1 MAGNAQ
7 NLKPWAAGK
16 SGNPKGRPP
25 GRGQSAQ
32 FREALAKR
40 LPAILD
46 KLVEL
51 ATEGDVQAIKL
62 ILDRTLPS
70 IKPVEQTVEL
80 ALPDVGATLTQQAQD
95 VLAGMARGELAPG
108 TAAQLVGAIGA
119 VSKIAEFD
127 ELTARIEALEKA
139 HAKP

>member
-40 LPAILD
+40 LPEVLQAVVDAAIAGD
-46 KLVEL
+46 MQAARIIPERTFPARKPMESSI
-51 ATEGDVQAIKL
+51 EGM
-62 ILDRTLPS
+62 
-70 IKPVEQTVEL
+70 
-80 ALPDVGATLTQQAQD
+80 ALP
-95 VLAGMARGELAPG
+95 AP
-108 TAAQLVGAIGA
+108 
-119 VSKIAEFD
+119 SS
-127 ELTARIEALEKA
+127 
-139 HAKP
+139 

>member
-1 MAGNAQ
+1 MATPP
-7 NLKPWAAGK
+7 KPWKPGQ
-16 SGNPKGRPP
+16 SGNPRGRPP

-32 FREALAKR
+32 FREALSGK

-46 KLVEL
+46 KLVQL

-80 ALPDVGATLTQQAQD
+80 ALPDVGATLARQAQD
-95 VLAGMARGELAPG
+95 VLASVSRGELAPG
-108 TAAQLVGAIGA
+108 TAAQIVGAIGQ
-119 VSKIAEFD
+119 VSKIVETD
-127 ELTARIEALEKA
+127 ELAKRIELLEQA

>member
-1 MAGNAQ
+1 MANTQ

-32 FREALAKR
+32 FREALSSK

-51 ATEGDVQAIKL
+51 ATKGDVQAIKL

-80 ALPDVGATLTQQAQD
+80 ALPTGTLAQQARD
-95 VLAGMARGELAPG
+95 ILASVSRGEVAPG
-108 TAAQLVGAIGA
+108 QAAQLVASIGA
-119 VSKIAEFD
+119 VAKIAEVD

-139 HAKP
+139 HGNNT

>member
-32 FREALAKR
+32 FREALSSK

-46 KLVEL
+46 KLVDL
-51 ATEGDVQAIKL
+51 ATKGDVQAIKL

-80 ALPDVGATLTQQAQD
+80 ALPTGTLTQQARD
-95 VLAGMARGELAPG
+95 ILASVSRGEVAPG
-108 TAAQLVGAIGA
+108 QAAQLVASIGA
-119 VSKIAEFD
+119 VAKIAEFD

-139 HAKP
+139 HGNNT